1 MKTGSENMTGKE
13 KVMGL
18 IESEL
23 TILIGEYEKQL
34 DTKNTEIQKL
44 KKQVLESNARN
55 VELMFIIQQQAKE
68 IELNKR
74 QSLSYPN
81 ILEDENLME
90 FRNTLERNDLQEIA
104 DLASA
109 MEQLWNKREN
119 KTLIN
124 LLKELNSTLYRN
136 QFKISDFNHRISIIC
151 KEILSATE
159 TIDCQLDSLIKQAI
173 NYGIKSIDTNGEK
186 LFRDLLRSKHTE
198 IFTALLD
205 RNESNLIRDY
215 FRLLLVF
222 KQEKTL
228 KEALEHIITVEWSFL
243 LSTITEEDFEFYFW
257 YSYLFNSEQG
267 ILESV
272 KDFYPQGMQNEKD
285 FDLYYQATK
294 LAGVTEESYRV
305 SRNAFRSNKNFTNL
319 ERNMVLK
326 KVDSRIK
333 QRLLSGVQAHE
344 APVYIITASEY
355 GKLKQTLGL
364 QRKRVKLPL
373 YQRGKPNQIY
383 LYKEI
388 DVWFSKDRGRAF
400 LANKDYRAFSDQIA
414 PLVIKTGE
422 MRYTI
427 PPEEQVK
434 VQSDSFAWPPTEVKT
449 TKENLLS
456 DEKIL
461 NETSELKKLGYQ
473 ITGVT
478 RAKRWQ
484 ALELA
489 VPKLGLKKVVGII
502 SYNILL
508 RKGQKNGERK
518 FSYAIAEWE
527 HDLGKL
533 KKHYYR
539 SDFKWPDPNK

>member
-1 MKTGSENMTGKE
+1 MTGKE
-13 KVMGL
+13 KIMSL
-18 IESEL
+18 LESEL
-23 TILIGEYEKQL
+23 TLLTEEHEKQL
-34 DTKNTEIQKL
+34 HSRNLEIQEL
-44 KKQVLESNARN
+44 KKELLESNAKN
-55 VELMFIIQQQAKE
+55 VELMFVIKQQAKE
-68 IELNKR
+68 IEMNKK
-74 QSLSYPN
+74 QLFSYPN
-81 ILEDENLME
+81 GLEEGDLME
-90 FRNTLERNDLQEIA
+90 FGNTLERNDLEEIA

-109 MEQLWNKREN
+109 MEQLWIKKEN
-119 KTLIN
+119 KTLTS

-151 KEILSATE
+151 KEIISATE
-159 TIDCQLDSLIKQAI
+159 TIDYQSDSLIKQAI
-173 NYGIKSIDTNGEK
+173 NYAIKSIDTNGEK
-186 LFRDLLRSKHTE
+186 LFRGLLRSKHTE

-205 RNESNLIRDY
+205 RNESSLIRDY

-228 KEALEHIITVEWSFL
+228 QEALKHVINVEWSFL
-243 LSTITEEDFEFYFW
+243 ESSITEEDFEFYFW
-257 YSYLFNSEQG
+257 YSYLFDGEQR
-267 ILESV
+267 LLKNA
-272 KDFYPQGMQNEKD
+272 KDFYPQGMQNAEK
-285 FDLYYQATK
+285 FDLYYQTTK
-294 LAGVTEESYRV
+294 LADVTEESYRL
-305 SRNAFRSNKNFTNL
+305 SRNVFRSNNNLTNL
-319 ERNMVLK
+319 ERNLVLK

-333 QRLLSGVQAHE
+333 QRLLSGVKAHA

-355 GKLKQTLGL
+355 DKLKQTLGL

-383 LYKEI
+383 LYKEM

-400 LANKDYRAFSDQIA
+400 LVNKEYREFNNQIA

-427 PPEEQVK
+427 PPEEQVRI
-434 VQSDSFAWPPTEVKT
+434 QSDSFIWPSTEVKK
-449 TKENLLS
+449 TKENLLLE
-456 DEKIL
+456 EKTL

-539 SDFKWPDPNK
+539 SDFKWPDPKK

>member
-1 MKTGSENMTGKE
+1 MTGKE

-23 TILIGEYEKQL
+23 TILIEEYEKQL
-34 DTKNTEIQKL
+34 DTKNIEIQKL
-44 KKQVLESNARN
+44 KKQLLESNAQN

-159 TIDCQLDSLIKQAI
+159 TIDYQLDSLIKQAI

-400 LANKDYRAFSDQIA
+400 LANKEYRAFSDQIA

-427 PPEEQVK
+427 PPEEQVR
-434 VQSDSFAWPPTEVKT
+434 VQSDSFAWPTTEVKT

-456 DEKIL
+456 EEKTL

-478 RAKRWQ
+478 RAKRWH

-508 RKGQKNGERK
+508 RKGQKMEKENSLMLLQNGNTIWR
-518 FSYAIAEWE
+518 
-527 HDLGKL
+527 
-533 KKHYYR
+533 
-539 SDFKWPDPNK
+539 N